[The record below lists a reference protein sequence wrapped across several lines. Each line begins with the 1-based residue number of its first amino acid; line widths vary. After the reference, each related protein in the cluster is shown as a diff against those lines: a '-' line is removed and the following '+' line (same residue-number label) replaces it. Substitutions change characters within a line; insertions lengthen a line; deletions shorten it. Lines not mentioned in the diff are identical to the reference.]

1 MNNVIHSAKLR
12 ARTVREKQGKDAD
25 TAPGPSSLPLPKI
38 EKGGKNQEKKEKKDK
53 KESKTKGKS
62 KKK

>member
-25 TAPGPSSLPLPKI
+25 TASAPSSLPKI
-38 EKGGKNQEKKEKKDK
+38 EKGEKNQEKKENKDK
-53 KESKTKGKS
+53 KESKNKGKS